1 MSRALHAEWTKLRTD
16 TSNSWLLA
24 GAVVLTVLIGAGV
37 AATTSC
43 PAAGCGQDP
52 ARLSLT
58 GIMAGQAIIAI
69 IAVVAVGTE
78 YGTGMIRTTCTAL
91 PRRTGM
97 LAAKAMV
104 LAGITLVAGT
114 VSVLGSV
121 LAGQLLLPGNGFTA
135 RHGYAALLSLGSG
148 PVLRAAAGSVLYLTL
163 IALLGLGIATAVRSS
178 AAAIGIVLALLFV
191 FPVVA
196 RVIPDPAW
204 QRHLDQIA
212 PMPAGLAI
220 QATLNVSKLP
230 IGPWQGIGVAALW
243 AAAALL
249 SGGTLLRLRDA

>member
-1 MSRALHAEWTKLRTD
+1 MRRALHAEWTKLRTD
-16 TSNSWLLA
+16 TSNIWL
-24 GAVVLTVLIGAGV
+24 LIGAV
-37 AATTSC
+37 ALTVIIGASVASTTKC
-43 PAAGCGQDP
+43 PSAGCGQDP

-58 GIMAGQAIIAI
+58 GVMAGQVVIAI
-69 IAVVAVGTE
+69 IAVLAVGTE
-78 YGTGMIRTTCTAL
+78 YSTGMIRTTLIAL
-91 PRRTGM
+91 PRRTEV
-97 LAAKAMV
+97 LAAKATV
-104 LAGITLVAGT
+104 LTGITLVAGT

-163 IALLGLGIATAVRSS
+163 IALLGLGIATAARSS

-212 PMPAGLAI
+212 PMPAGLAV
-220 QATLNVSKLP
+220 QATLDVSKLP
-230 IGPWQGIGVAALW
+230 IGPWQGIGVVALW
-243 AAAALL
+243 TAAALL
-249 SGGTLLRLRDA
+249 GGGMMLRLRDA